1 VDKRIIGVAAILA
14 FVLFVAAPSVPAQS
28 AANQVTHTQLEFRGT
43 TQIGGLAPRGSMP
56 STMTLKMRNHPDPD
70 AGVRTGSGL
79 PLAIPSPNP
88 NPVGQAG
95 SNAFGFNAL
104 NSIDSGLVNGFIVEP
119 PDQGLC
125 VGNGFV
131 MEAINL
137 ALAVYDPSSGALLA
151 GPIQLNAFFGLDIAQ
166 FTSDPR
172 CFFDKTTRRWFAT
185 LLQIDIDPI
194 TGNVT
199 NRSHGLIAISATDDP
214 RSTFNIFRFDTTDD
228 GTNGTQN
235 HVGCPCFG
243 DQPLLGADANGFF
256 YSTNEFSITAL
267 TGAGQVFSNGA
278 QIYAMS
284 KDQLAASQSPTVVHF
299 GAIPLTT
306 GHLAR
311 SIHPAE
317 SAFTGHGDIVRTDRG
332 IEYFVSH
339 LNFTHT
345 LDNRIAVWAI
355 SDTRTLKNANPS
367 VELTNVI
374 INSEVYG
381 DPPSATQ
388 KAGANPFG
396 ASQVPPQPEGELDTG
411 DTRMQQVFFA
421 DGLLWTGLTT
431 IVQQGNNQLAG
442 AAYFI
447 IQTDFKN
454 DRVRAEIE
462 KQGYVTVANDNV
474 LYPAISA
481 NDDGKAVITFTVSGP
496 DFFPSAAYARLSEDK
511 GAGKVRIIGLG
522 AFPDDG
528 FTVYPPFSNG
538 VGRWG
543 DYSAAAVDDSGNLW
557 FATEYIPP
565 TLSGFPQGIG
575 VNYGTFIGTLNVA
588 DNRDDN

>member
-1 VDKRIIGVAAILA
+1 MANKSIIGVVFL
-14 FVLFVAAPSVPAQS
+14 LFVAVSSVSAQS

-43 TQIGGLAPRGSMP
+43 TQIGGLASPRTMP
-56 STMTLKMRNHPDPD
+56 NTLTLRMRNHPDSD
-70 AGVRTGSGL
+70 AGVQKGSGL
-79 PLAIPSPNP
+79 ALAIPSPHP
-88 NPVGQAG
+88 NPIGQEG
-95 SNAFGFNAL
+95 HNAFGFNAL
-104 NSIDSGLVNGFIVEP
+104 NSVDSALANEGFVGEP

-131 MEAINL
+131 MEAINS
-137 ALAVYDPSSGALLA
+137 AFAVYNPSNGALVA
-151 GPIQLNAFFGLDIAQ
+151 GPIQMNAFFGLDFAQ

-172 CFFDKTTRRWFAT
+172 CFFDKTTQRWFAT
-185 LLQIDIDPI
+185 LLQIDIDPN

-199 NRSHGLIAISATDDP
+199 NHSHGLIAVSATDDP
-214 RSTFNIFRFDTTDD
+214 RSTFNIFRLDTTDD

-235 HVGCPCFG
+235 HAGCPCFG
-243 DQPLLGADANGFF
+243 DQPLLGADVNGFF

-278 QIYAMS
+278 QIYALS
-284 KDQLAASQSPTVVHF
+284 KAQLAASQSPTVVHF
-299 GAIPLTT
+299 GDIPLTT
-306 GHLAR
+306 GHVAR
-311 SIHPAE
+311 SIQPAQ

-332 IEYFVSH
+332 VEYFVSH

-355 SDTRTLKNANPS
+355 SDTRTLKNVNPD
-367 VELTNVI
+367 VQLTKVVI
-374 INSEVYG
+374 NTEVYG

-388 KAGANPFG
+388 RTGANPFG
-396 ASQVPPQPEGELDTG
+396 ASQSPPQPEGELSTG

-431 IVQQGNNQLAG
+431 VVQQGNNQLAG

-447 IQTDFKN
+447 IRPDFDD
-454 DRVRAEIE
+454 DRVRARIE

-474 LYPAISA
+474 IYPAISA
-481 NDDGKAVITFTVSGP
+481 NEDGKAVITFTVAGP
-496 DFFPSAAYARLSEDK
+496 DFFPSAAYARLSGDR

-522 AFPDDG
+522 AFADDG
-528 FTVYPPFSNG
+528 FTMYPPFSDG

-543 DYSAAAVDDSGNLW
+543 DYSAAAVDESGNLW

-565 TLSGFPQGIG
+565 TLSGFPQGLG
-575 VNYGTFIGTLNVA
+575 VNFGTFIATLNVG
-588 DNRDDN
+588 DNDDD